1 MVSPD
6 SRPALEVVC
15 FVRETM
21 LEGEVGWGVREGGGE
36 EGGKEEKRGGSRDE
50 WQRKEEERGRHS
62 HVKHYSPHIS
72 KVPNTE
78 IAIPAA

>member
-1 MVSPD
+1 MRDHAGGGGGVGG
-6 SRPALEVVC
+6 
-15 FVRETM
+15 
-21 LEGEVGWGVREGGGE
+21 EGGRRRGRREGG
-36 EGGKEEKRGGSRDE
+36 KTRDE